1 MRHSC
6 EKRSRLFRATD
17 SEGTRLSSDPAIIDA
32 HRPIVRFWLY
42 GVAVLIALM
51 VIVGGI
57 TRLTDSGFSI
67 VEWKPVTGTVPPLSE
82 NAWTA
87 EFDKYKTSSEYELV
101 NKGMTLGEFKR
112 IYWWEWAHRL
122 LGRVIGAA
130 FLLPLLFF
138 QFRGWI
144 EPRIKWRL
152 WLIFALG
159 ALQGGIGWWM
169 VASGLVG
176 RVDVAQERLSIH
188 LTMACLIL
196 IAVVWTA
203 RRLAPVTSVA
213 SAAVASAIPRRLAWT
228 AVTILSLLV
237 VQIALGGLVAGLKAG
252 FVYNTWPLIDGA
264 LIPAREHLFLLA
276 PAWANLIDNHLAVQ
290 FTHRM
295 VAYLLVTLAVFHAA
309 DCAYHNEGRVSAI
322 ALAALLLLQ
331 ATLGVTALLWHVP
344 MLLALAHQSVAVVT
358 LVTATVHAANL
369 LAGKPRAVAYRDSN
383 GNAMPER
390 LSAA

>member
-32 HRPIVRFWLY
+32 HRHIARFWLY
-42 GVAVLIALM
+42 GVAALIALM

-57 TRLTDSGFSI
+57 TRLTDSGLSI
-67 VEWKPVTGTVPPLSE
+67 VEWRPVTGTVPPLSE
-82 NAWTA
+82 NAWAA
-87 EFDKYKTSSEYELV
+87 EFEKYKTSSEYELV
-101 NKGMTLGEFKR
+101 NKGMTLNEFKR

-144 EPRIKWRL
+144 EQRIKWRL

-309 DCAYHNEGRVSAI
+309 DCVYHNEGRVSAI

>member
-1 MRHSC
+1 MQTKDYERAC
-6 EKRSRLFRATD
+6 EAFVRKESRLLRATD
-17 SEGTRLSSDPAIIDA
+17 SEGERLSSDPAIIDA
-32 HRPIVRFWLY
+32 HRPIVRFWLH

-57 TRLTDSGFSI
+57 TRLTDSGLSI
-67 VEWKPVTGTVPPLSE
+67 VEWRPVTGTVPPLSE
-82 NAWTA
+82 NAWNT
-87 EFDKYKTSSEYELV
+87 EFEKYKTSSEYELV
-101 NKGMTLGEFKR
+101 NKGMTLSEFKR

-152 WLIFALG
+152 WMIFALG

-213 SAAVASAIPRRLAWT
+213 SA
-228 AVTILSLLV
+228 
-237 VQIALGGLVAGLKAG
+237 
-252 FVYNTWPLIDGA
+252 
-264 LIPAREHLFLLA
+264 
-276 PAWANLIDNHLAVQ
+276 
-290 FTHRM
+290 
-295 VAYLLVTLAVFHAA
+295 
-309 DCAYHNEGRVSAI
+309 
-322 ALAALLLLQ
+322 
-331 ATLGVTALLWHVP
+331 VP
-344 MLLALAHQSVAVVT
+344 V
-358 LVTATVHAANL
+358 
-369 LAGKPRAVAYRDSN
+369 
-383 GNAMPER
+383 
-390 LSAA
+390 